1 MLLLRAL
8 QPIPFYFSTANNRD
22 DIFIMARL
30 SRPTFIPSFF
40 SSQSDYFIVVLLSG
54 IVGTLAG
61 ILVSYFNIFINW
73 ILEFRISF
81 IDNQV
86 PDQFIFQASVIVI
99 SGAAMAALGFW
110 LTYRFA
116 PEAEGSGIPHIE
128 GALVGE
134 HDIRWQRILP
144 IKFIAATLTIGSG
157 MILGRGGPSIQL
169 GGAVGR
175 MIASK
180 AHRFEH
186 AQHILIAAGS
196 AAGLAAAFNTPLT
209 AILFVNEEMR
219 RQFSYSVIS
228 IKCVTLA
235 VIAATIVM
243 EYLNGQN
250 AILLIPSFATPP
262 LGSLPTFAALG
273 MLFGI
278 VGVYFNKWILRATS
292 WFKNYHGSN
301 IYRLVF
307 TGAIFGAVFSLLHV
321 TYPILSGGS
330 LPAIT
335 ELFST
340 PQPWMIMAL
349 FFALRMFGTIACFG
363 SGAPGGI
370 FAPILTLGTF
380 FGLTYGVLIHDLVPN
395 FSTDAG
401 TYAVAGMGALIAAS
415 LRTPLTGVVLVV
427 EISNNYQLILP
438 IMVTCF
444 GATFVAQAMGGKP
457 LYAALLELKHKN
469 WEL

>member
-1 MLLLRAL
+1 
-8 QPIPFYFSTANNRD
+8 
-22 DIFIMARL
+22 MAKL
-30 SRPTFIPSFF
+30 SRPLLIPNFF
-40 SSQSDYFIVVLLSG
+40 SNQSDYFSVVLLSG

-61 ILVSYFNIFINW
+61 IIVSYFNIFINW
-73 ILEFRISF
+73 ILEFRISL
-81 IDNQV
+81 IDV
-86 PDQFIFQASVIVI
+86 EAPDEFLMQASIIVF
-99 SGAAMAALGFW
+99 SGAVMAALGFW

-134 HDIRWQRILP
+134 HDIRWHRVLP
-144 IKFIAATLTIGSG
+144 VKFVAATLTIGSG

-180 AHRFEH
+180 ASKFEH

-196 AAGLAAAFNTPLT
+196 AAGIAAAFNTPLA

-219 RQFSYSVIS
+219 RQFTYNFTS
-228 IKCVTLA
+228 IKCVTLS

-250 AILLIPSFATPP
+250 AILLIPSFGTPA
-262 LGSLPTFAALG
+262 LSSLPTFAVLG
-273 MLFGI
+273 MIFGI
-278 VGVYFNKWILRATS
+278 VGVYFNKWILLATS
-292 WFKNYHGSN
+292 WFKNYHGTN
-301 IYRLVF
+301 LTRLVLTGALF
-307 TGAIFGAVFSLLHV
+307 GAIFSVLHV

-330 LPAIT
+330 LPAIAQ
-335 ELFST
+335 LFST
-340 PQPWMIMAL
+340 PAPWLVMTL
-349 FFALRMFGTIACFG
+349 FFVLRMLGTIACFG
-363 SGAPGGI
+363 TGAPGGI

-380 FGLTYGVLIHDLVPN
+380 LGLTYGVLILDIIPN
-395 FSTDAG
+395 YSTDAAI
-401 TYAVAGMGALIAAS
+401 YAVAGMGALIAAS

-444 GATFVAQAMGGKP
+444 GATFIAQAMGGQP
-457 LYAALLELKHKN
+457 LYASLLELKHKN
-469 WEL
+469 WKI

>member
-1 MLLLRAL
+1 
-8 QPIPFYFSTANNRD
+8 
-22 DIFIMARL
+22 MAKI
-30 SRPTFIPSFF
+30 SRPTRIPNFF
-40 SSQSDYFIVVLLSG
+40 SNQSDYFAVVLLSG

-61 ILVSYFNIFINW
+61 IVVSYFNIFINW
-73 ILEFRISF
+73 ILEFRISLL
-81 IDNQV
+81 DYSS
-86 PDQFIFQASVIVI
+86 PDQFLVQAATIVF
-99 SGAAMAALGFW
+99 SGASMAALGFW

-128 GALVGE
+128 GALAGE
-134 HDIRWQRILP
+134 HDIRWYRILP
-144 IKFIAATLTIGSG
+144 VKFVSATLAIGSG

-175 MIASK
+175 MVASK
-180 AHRFEH
+180 AHKFEH
-186 AQHILIAAGS
+186 AQHILVAAGS

-219 RQFSYSVIS
+219 RQFSYNFTSV
-228 IKCVTLA
+228 KCVTLA

-250 AILLIPSFATPP
+250 AVLLIPTFDTPQ
-262 LGSLPTFAALG
+262 LQSLPTFAALG

-278 VGVYFNKWILRATS
+278 IGVYFNKTILRTTS
-292 WFKNYHGSN
+292 WFKHYHGTSM
-301 IYRLVF
+301 IRLVT
-307 TGAIFGAVFSLLHV
+307 TGALFGALFSLLHV

-335 ELFST
+335 QLFST
-340 PQPWMIMAL
+340 PAPWMVMAL
-349 FFALRMFGTIACFG
+349 FFTLRMFGTIACFG

-380 FGLTYGVLIHDLVPN
+380 FGLTYGVLIHDIAPALA
-395 FSTDAG
+395 TDAG
-401 TYAVAGMGALIAAS
+401 IYAVASMGALIAGS

-438 IMVTCF
+438 TMVTCF
-444 GATFVAQAMGGKP
+444 GATFIAQAIGGRP
-457 LYAALLELKHKN
+457 LYASLLELKQQDWK
-469 WEL
+469 L